1 MSGRKFS
8 DRASRVAIDCQK
20 ASGVLLESFEV
31 KPTMMSQSDDHHV
44 PSSRVYHETRRK
56 WDETA
61 KTRRLV
67 SAGWLVSVFW
77 TSHRLCL
84 VSIYWEFRLVSC
96 WLHLTETSRDDKTR
110 WSHRDKDFKFL
121 NKAWPLLTSNC
132 KRKSGLLVFRGF
144 EELPA
149 ELAKVRDHLKLFIPG
164 GVIVESSVFRTCSLV
179 NIIILK

>member
-1 MSGRKFS
+1 MRSMNS
-8 DRASRVAIDCQK
+8 INCCLSPHLILTYYWDCPN
-20 ASGVLLESFEV
+20 ALL
-31 KPTMMSQSDDHHV
+31 
-44 PSSRVYHETRRK
+44 RVYHETRRK
-56 WDETA
+56 WDET
-61 KTRRLV
+61 RWPRRDVLSRLV
-67 SAGWLVSVFW
+67 GSSRFFW